1 MEIRTEQEY
10 KDLMA
15 QIEVFLQKAT
25 TGGGFG
31 ALTKEEGDEL
41 YRLSLLAEA
50 YEDNV
55 LKIFPL
61 PVPPPKNLV
70 DMLERKMY
78 EQRMKQRDLA
88 RLLNVSEA
96 RLSDV
101 LSGKRK
107 PNLDLAKRMHL
118 HLGIDAETVL
128 RLA

>member
-1 MEIRTEQEY
+1 MEIRTEQDY
-10 KDLMA
+10 QALMSR
-15 QIEVFLQKAT
+15 IEGFLQKAT
-25 TGGGFG
+25 EGGGFT
-31 ALTKEEGDEL
+31 ALSPEEGDEL
-41 YRLSLLAEA
+41 HRLSLLAEA
-50 YEDNV
+50 YEDS
-55 LKIFPL
+55 IPIMPL

-70 DMLERKMY
+70 DILEHKMY

-107 PNLDLAKRMHL
+107 PNLDLAKRIHL
-118 HLGIDAETVL
+118 RLGVDAETVL